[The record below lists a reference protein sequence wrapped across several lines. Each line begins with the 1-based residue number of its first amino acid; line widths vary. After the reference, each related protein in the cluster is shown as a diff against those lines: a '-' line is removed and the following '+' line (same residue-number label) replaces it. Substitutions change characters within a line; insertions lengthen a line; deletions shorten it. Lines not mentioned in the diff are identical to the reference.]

1 MQQVNLCFG
10 SEHFQSQTS
19 KMLCAPLSSL
29 LLPPRSRGWSSA
41 AGDQSQQITCGPY
54 IKMEGYT
61 ICSASLIKRLEKT
74 PRLLRFS
81 VLDIPLCAALYKS
94 LWRNVTWECRSGHE
108 SVSVRLSAAALRSA
122 ACSWGPNHS
131 DLCMAAVLRLCLCTC
146 ASVCQ
151 ANGFTGDG
159 VGYLLPC
166 VIECNDYRCCV
177 MRF

>member
-1 MQQVNLCFG
+1 M
-10 SEHFQSQTS
+10 
-19 KMLCAPLSSL
+19 CAPLSF

-41 AGDQSQQITCGPY
+41 AGDQSQQRERGSH
-54 IKMEGYT
+54 IKMEDYT
-61 ICSASLIKRLEKT
+61 SCSASLIKRPKKISS
-74 PRLLRFS
+74 LLNFS
-81 VLDIPLCAALYKS
+81 LYSTCAALYKS
-94 LWRNVTWECRSGHE
+94 LWRNVNWECRSGQK
-108 SVSVRLSAAALRSA
+108 SVNVCGSTEVCL
-122 ACSWGPNHS
+122 CSRGPTTQI
-131 DLCMAAVLRLCLCTC
+131 CAMAAVLRLCLCTC